1 MARAERIFRKLPGLE
16 NAEFF
21 KLGSIHRNTYLNSPK
36 VLNGDFSFKN
46 NSRVFLAGQ
55 ISGVEGYTES
65 ASMGLIVGRSAMGKL
80 LNKPFKLPPV
90 DTIIGALS
98 DYVVNGAL
106 GEFLPMNSNLAYYQQ
121 FKRLVVFLKRT

>member
-1 MARAERIFRKLPGLE
+1 MIFLLR
-16 NAEFF
+16 
-21 KLGSIHRNTYLNSPK
+21 
-36 VLNGDFSFKN
+36 N

-65 ASMGLIVGRSAMGKL
+65 AGMGLIVGRSAMGKL

-98 DYVVNGAL
+98 DYVING
-106 GEFLPMNSNLAYYQQ
+106 GSWRVLAYEHKFGLLPTIPKTRGVSKKERKAMQAEELEIVLINI
-121 FKRLVVFLKRT
+121 LVSCK